1 MRLQSRGTEE
11 NFSMGAGGSQS
22 SAAAASHSPDG
33 DPKDRAWSWWGWE
46 KKRALPLRPRF
57 APDGNSGFSGGAGDG
72 SGRDEDFEGGD
83 SSNSCCFRRE
93 LTGYVL

>member
-1 MRLQSRGTEE
+1 MAIRKIRPGV
-11 NFSMGAGGSQS
+11 GG
-22 SAAAASHSPDG
+22 DG
-33 DPKDRAWSWWGWE
+33 E
-46 KKRALPLRPRF
+46 KKRAIPLRPRF